1 MRKKIFSLVPAIAL
15 LVLLAAPQSVFAID
29 VKEVKA
35 ALKSMNDQLA
45 AAGQNIRI
53 EKVEFKTYNEVGITV
68 YANDRTHQLDSHW
81 MPFDPWRYGVREI
94 YWLVDQVDQTA
105 DVSWA
110 DAQAAI
116 GRAMNTWDSLPG
128 AFIPLVQIPD
138 LGIDWGYVQY
148 LVGMGGVQGWSADIT
163 HAGWL
168 PWIFFEI
175 IGGTGGGD
183 SILGGTF
190 TFVWTAAPD
199 VVAFRE
205 IYMNDKFAWQIDDHY
220 DIETVVLH
228 EVGHGLSIGHF
239 GKIFRSKNGKLHFA
253 PEAVMNAIYYFIQ
266 HDLLG
271 TDIASFKS
279 IWASWPNN

>member
-15 LVLLAAPQSVFAID
+15 LVLLAVPQSVFAID
-29 VKEVKA
+29 VKEVKV

-53 EKVEFKTYNEVGITV
+53 EKVEFQTYNEVGITV

-81 MPFDPWRYGVREI
+81 MPFDPGRYGAKEI
-94 YWLVDQVDQTA
+94 FWLIDQVDQTT
-105 DVSWA
+105 DVPWA

-116 GRAMNTWDSLPG
+116 GRAMNTWNILPG
-128 AFIPLVQIPD
+128 AFIPLDQFSD
-138 LGIDWGYVQY
+138 LGMDWGYVQW
-148 LVGMGGVQGWSADIT
+148 LVGMGGVPGWYADIT

-175 IGGTGGGD
+175 IGGPGGGD

-190 TFVWTAAPD
+190 TFVWTATPD

-205 IYMNDKFAWQIDDHY
+205 IYINDEFDWQIDNHY

-239 GKIFRSKNGKLHFA
+239 GKIFRSKNGKLHFT

-266 HDLLG
+266 HSLLG
-271 TDIASFKS
+271 ADIASFKS
-279 IWASWPNN
+279 IWASWPNK